1 MMRIPW
7 LVRPLAVCL
16 VLLAT
21 GCAEP
26 GIKELYV
33 PLGTGAGYGYT
44 DHPAGDRRFVVTYD
58 APVRSGFSLNGI
70 EGKRESDTEVARA
83 FDLALLH
90 AADIALANGALAFR
104 VSNREND
111 VNMRNYPSYRDPFWY
126 PGWYRPGYPHAWPYY
141 GPFYDEGYAA
151 LKVRV
156 TLTIELESVVGEGSY
171 DARNVQ
177 ATIRARYAAPP
188 AT

>member
-1 MMRIPW
+1 MTR
-7 LVRPLAVCL
+7 LSRLGRTLAACL
-16 VLLAT
+16 ALLAA
-21 GCAEP
+21 GCAER
-26 GIKELYV
+26 GIEQLYV

-58 APVRSGFSLNGI
+58 APVRTAFSFNGV
-70 EGKRESDTEVARA
+70 EGKRETDAQVARA

-90 AADIALANGALAFR
+90 AADIAIANGAPAFR

-111 VNMRNYPSYRDPFWY
+111 VNVRSYPSYRDPFWY
-126 PGWYRPGYPHAWPYY
+126 PGWRHPGYPYAWSY

-151 LKVRV
+151 LSARV
-156 TLTIELESVVGEGSY
+156 TLTIELENDVGEGSY

-177 ATIRARYAAPP
+177 ATIRARYTVPP
-188 AT
+188 AS